1 VIVEL
6 ADWDLPQ
13 VFGNVARRRLTFV
26 GKQVLPAHEHNFA
39 HAHIVMRGTI
49 RCTLKKDETVLSVTD
64 YPAGSMFEVP
74 AKVGHQLESISDEG
88 AEGWCIFAVRDE
100 DGGVAYEVTDAH
112 RKDRFWRKAGQWRLG
127 STGRACPR
135 SSSGE
140 PGTANRSSCP
150 ADRSASSMRSTRCIG
165 TTPAHGKK

>member
-39 HAHIVMRGTI
+39 HAHIVIRGTI
-49 RCTLKKDETVLSVTD
+49 RCTLKDANGVVSVHD
-64 YPAGSMFEVP
+64 YAAPAMFEVP
-74 AKVGHQLESISDEG
+74 ARLGHQLESVTDG

-112 RKDRFWRKAGQWRLG
+112 RKDRFWNERLG
-127 STGRACPR
+127 G
-135 SSSGE
+135 G
-140 PGTANRSSCP
+140 
-150 ADRSASSMRSTRCIG
+150 D
-165 TTPAHGKK
+165 